1 VFIIF
6 RERRAGMS
14 DDAFGATVAKRRL
27 ARRLTVLRLNTGYTA
42 NHVCDILNWGRGKVG
57 RFEANQW
64 KRPEMSDIRDLV
76 RIYEAADSVREEI
89 EELAARARVRPWW
102 RDYGEIF
109 DDDFPG
115 YENDATLIRVYMP
128 LVIPG
133 LLQTQA
139 YMEAL
144 LKTGPRSPAFR
155 RKAVQSRL
163 RRQEI
168 LDRPDGTAPR
178 LSVVIAEACLL
189 YRWGMHSDRREQ
201 IEHLAGMSRRHNIEL
216 RIQRFDDGPPTG
228 IYSMVS
234 IFDFP
239 DDEPPLVF
247 VENDYAVEE
256 VSKDESVRGY
266 IQSFERAADAAL
278 EPSDA
283 TAYLDKLAKR
293 ME

>member
-1 VFIIF
+1 
-6 RERRAGMS
+6 MS

-27 ARRLTVLRLNTGYTA
+27 ARRLTELRLNTGYTA

-76 RIYEAADSVREEI
+76 RIYEADDDVRQEI
-89 EELAARARVRPWW
+89 EELATRARARPWW

-128 LVIPG
+128 LVLPG

-155 RKAVQSRL
+155 RKAVEARL

-168 LDRPDGTAPR
+168 LDRTDGTAPR
-178 LSVVIAEACLL
+178 LSAVIAEAALL
-189 YRWGMHSDRREQ
+189 FRWGMHGDRREQ
-201 IEHLAGMSRRHNIEL
+201 VEHLAQMSRRRNIEL

-228 IYSMVS
+228 IYSMVN
-234 IFDFP
+234 ILNFP

-256 VSKDESVRGY
+256 VSKEESVRGY

-278 EPSDA
+278 EPSDT
-283 TAYLDKLAKR
+283 TAYLDKLAER

>member
-1 VFIIF
+1 V
-6 RERRAGMS
+6 S
-14 DDAFGATVAKRRL
+14 DDAYGATVAKRRL
-27 ARRLTVLRLNTGYTA
+27 ARRLTELRLNTGYTA

-64 KRPEMSDIRDLV
+64 KRPEMSDIRDLL
-76 RIYEAADSVREEI
+76 RIYEVEDAVRQEI
-89 EELAARARVRPWW
+89 EDLATRSRARPWW

-115 YENDATLIRVYMP
+115 YENDATYIRVYMP
-128 LVIPG
+128 LVLPG

-155 RKAVQSRL
+155 RKAVQARL

-168 LDRPDGTAPR
+168 LDRPEPAAPR
-178 LSVVIAEACLL
+178 LSAVITEASLL
-189 YRWGMHSDRREQ
+189 YRWGMHGDRREQ
-201 IEHLAGMSRRHNIEL
+201 IEHLAEMSRRHTIEL

-228 IYSMVS
+228 IYSMVN
-234 IFDFP
+234 ILDFP

-256 VSKDESVRGY
+256 VSKEESVRGY
-266 IQSFERAADAAL
+266 IQSFERAADSAL
-278 EPSDA
+278 EPAD
-283 TAYLDKLAKR
+283 TTVYLDKLTKR